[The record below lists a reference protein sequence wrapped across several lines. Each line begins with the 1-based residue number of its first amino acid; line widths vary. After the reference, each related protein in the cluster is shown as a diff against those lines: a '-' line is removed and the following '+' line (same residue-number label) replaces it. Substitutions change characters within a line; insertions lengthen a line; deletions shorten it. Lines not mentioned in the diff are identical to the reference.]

1 MVADHVDRV
10 KRDSR
15 LSIDLLRTPPVV
27 NFEFLAIWR
36 PSFLVRYPRSSE
48 VWKRKAH
55 VRVLYTVVHRRGIG
69 VSVWKS
75 VI

>member
-27 NFEFLAIWR
+27 LRNVVG
-36 PSFLVRYPRSSE
+36 SFLRGDWTS
-48 VWKRKAH
+48 KRGT
-55 VRVLYTVVHRRGIG
+55 LD
-69 VSVWKS
+69 
-75 VI
+75 